1 MLTAQEIAPLLSI
14 ADLQIKTSENK
25 PLLHLPQLVVNSG
38 EIHAIIGESGSG
50 KSLTLLS
57 LIGLLTKQLSQTGR
71 ISYGAIDNLL
81 ALEESQWLLLRGKS
95 IGMVF
100 QEPMTALNPQQTC
113 GKQLFESAKIHGANE
128 HQAKALIQQK
138 FQDLGLH
145 AIQERIL
152 SSYPHQLSGGQRQR
166 VMIAMA
172 CMHNPP
178 LILADEPTTALDSV
192 SRKAVMDDLY
202 RLCKKQGSALLWVS
216 HELDLVANY
225 ADSISVLRRGE
236 LLDQGNKQQVIGD
249 VLVATTRNHVPIT
262 YPRNEY
268 VQELIN
274 ALPKDNPGLRQ
285 QNFVPESCLLQ
296 VLDLV
301 KNYQVQGGN
310 YVAALR
316 QLNLNIHAGETI
328 ALVGLS
334 GSGKSTFAKIL
345 VGLEKITAGR
355 VLLGGQPLALQPP
368 TGIQMVFQDPYSSLN
383 PNQTARMA
391 LMEIF
396 TLVGKKSVMDAI
408 ALAHQALIEVGLS
421 DQLLDSW
428 PHELSGGQRQRL
440 CIAKALA
447 TQPRVLILD
456 EAVAALDPIVQKQV
470 LELLV
475 NLQKQRNIAYLFVTH
490 NLQVAKSIAH
500 KIVYLEN
507 GMLGNLPAAWDSV

>member
-1 MLTAQEIAPLLSI
+1 M
-14 ADLQIKTSENK
+14 
-25 PLLHLPQLVVNSG
+25 
-38 EIHAIIGESGSG
+38 
-50 KSLTLLS
+50 
-57 LIGLLTKQLSQTGR
+57 
-71 ISYGAIDNLL
+71 
-81 ALEESQWLLLRGKS
+81 
-95 IGMVF
+95 
-100 QEPMTALNPQQTC
+100 
-113 GKQLFESAKIHGANE
+113 
-128 HQAKALIQQK
+128 
-138 FQDLGLH
+138 
-145 AIQERIL
+145 
-152 SSYPHQLSGGQRQR
+152 
-166 VMIAMA
+166 
-172 CMHNPP
+172 
-178 LILADEPTTALDSV
+178 
-192 SRKAVMDDLY
+192 
-202 RLCKKQGSALLWVS
+202 
-216 HELDLVANY
+216 ANY